1 MDAENKLQR
10 IQELNRLRQQTYYN
24 KHKELINAK
33 RRSIYKI
40 GKEKLKPE
48 EQPIKEIPSEK
59 EVYQTDF
66 SKSKTISYEDIV
78 NGLTSLDIS
87 DGSRNKYKSDIK
99 RLMTLTECTNIITCF
114 KDYKKLINIINNST
128 KPNGDPYSTNT
139 KKSLFQMILF
149 FIDKL
154 NIPISAKIK
163 QQYNKQFEILKISSN
178 DETIEKQ
185 ETVSILS
192 FNDYLEKV
200 KTEYGEDSK
209 MYVLSSLY
217 KEVTLRDNFILKI
230 ISSSKEATD
239 EKENFIVIPKKGNL
253 ILIINKYKTVEK
265 YGVIKVKLSKEL
277 SNLIKNYINREKLV
291 IGDYLF
297 GDKPLTSFVSSMN
310 KKIGVTG
317 GISLYRQMS
326 VSTLLQSKPTAEAR
340 QKLAESMKHSPLTQL
355 NYLRTKLI

>member
-1 MDAENKLQR
+1 MDAENKLNKIL
-10 IQELNRLRQQTYYN
+10 IQNRLRQQTYYN

-48 EQPIKEIPSEK
+48 EQPTEEK
-59 EVYQTDF
+59 PLVVYQTDF

-87 DGSRNKYKSDIK
+87 DGSRLKYKNDIK

-128 KPNGDPYSTNT
+128 KPNGDPYSINT

-149 FIDKL
+149 LIDKL

-178 DETIEKQ
+178 DENIEKQ
-185 ETVSILS
+185 ETVSIIS
-192 FNDYLEKV
+192 FDKYLEKV
-200 KTEYGEDSK
+200 KTEYGVESK

-217 KEVTLRDNFILKI
+217 KEVTLRDNFILEI
-230 ISSSKEATD
+230 VSSFEEATD
-239 EKENFIVIPKKGNL
+239 NNKNYIVVPKKGNL

-297 GDKPLTSFVSSMN
+297 GSKPLTDYVRKKN
-310 KKIGVTG
+310 KQIGVTG
-317 GISLYRQMS
+317 GINEYRHMS
-326 VSTLLQSKPTAEAR
+326 VSDLLNTQPTAEAR
-340 QKLAESMKHSPLTQL
+340 QELAESMKHSPLTQIK
-355 NYLRTKLI
+355 YARK